1 MDPAGRDVY
10 LSAQGAALAQDASEP
25 LEPGL
30 CDADFEGDP
39 RDGAPD
45 VGADEI

>member
-1 MDPAGRDVY
+1 MDPAGGDVY
-10 LSAQGAALAQDASEP
+10 LSAQGASEP

-30 CDADFEGDP
+30 CDAEFEGDP

-45 VGADEI
+45 VVADEI